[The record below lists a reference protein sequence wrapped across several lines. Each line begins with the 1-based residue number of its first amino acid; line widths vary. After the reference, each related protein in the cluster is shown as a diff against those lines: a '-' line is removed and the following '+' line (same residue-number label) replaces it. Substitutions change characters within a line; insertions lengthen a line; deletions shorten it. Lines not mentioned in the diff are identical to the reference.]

1 MHADLRVFHENLNEI
16 PPCQTLSKALEIS
29 KNILLTS
36 IVGSQS
42 EEEFVLWA
50 IDNNCETQETP
61 GRNPNLYF
69 FKTSFL

>member
-29 KNILLTS
+29 KNTLLTS

-42 EEEFVLWA
+42 EEEFVL
-50 IDNNCETQETP
+50 
-61 GRNPNLYF
+61 
-69 FKTSFL
+69 